1 MNNIC
6 CDACGEREIVPGL
19 KLGTYPGAQPACQE
33 CYDKWVEDC
42 EAEAAQKAADEAA
55 ELACYEFHNQI
66 KEIIK
71 QAGFVIDE
79 HRIAGTGTHYY
90 YISKDFPD
98 GWLEK
103 SIRVADHSDAY
114 GTSDINVNTPGGQN
128 LDGIAIELLADRLQ
142 EF

>member
-1 MNNIC
+1 MNNI

-42 EAEAAQKAADEAA
+42 EAEAAQKAADETA
-55 ELACYEFHNQI
+55 ELAYHEFYNQI
-66 KEIIK
+66 KAVIIA
-71 QAGFVIDE
+71 AGFEIDE
-79 HRIAGTGTHYY
+79 HHIADTGTHYY

-114 GTSDINVNTPGGQN
+114 GTSDININTPGGHN
-128 LDGIAIELLADRLQ
+128 LDGIEISQLAERLQ